1 MEEFF
6 FGSALHSRGRE
17 DCVWCRARWSALSEV
32 AALDAPSLGMLWKHN
47 GSWLRVQARLSRI
60 YIYIKAANPPE
71 LHCSRGETHSE
82 LLCSRLHDQT
92 LVSLRLM
99 LLFALKCSQQDA
111 VEIFGGLISSQDVVF
126 ALLKMSKRCSAL
138 VRLGFYW
145 SQRCINGFLTLH
157 HISQK
162 KHIMRILNIAL
173 NHSQF
178 HLSYC
183 VL

>member
-1 MEEFF
+1 MQPTQSYSFQGGGGIF

-92 LVSLRLM
+92 LVSLLFRSVLCCSLHWNARSKM
-99 LLFALKCSQQDA
+99 LWRFLGGSFHRKMWFLRCLKCQKDA
-111 VEIFGGLISSQDVVF
+111 VRWFGWDFTDLSAALMVF
-126 ALLKMSKRCSAL
+126 
-138 VRLGFYW
+138 
-145 SQRCINGFLTLH
+145 
-157 HISQK
+157 
-162 KHIMRILNIAL
+162 
-173 NHSQF
+173 
-178 HLSYC
+178 
-183 VL
+183 